1 MGSTLELRLSEIVG
15 RGNNHLVS
23 FGFGDLGAGKVPL
36 VEIVL
41 KDGRLVEI
49 PVNGISQGR
58 EQRYELKRGDEAL
71 RVYPGKQVIQVVDN
85 NGGILSEQSYGS
97 R

>member
-1 MGSTLELRLSEIVG
+1 MGQTLELRLSEIVG
-15 RGNNHLVS
+15 LGNNHSAS
-23 FGFGDLGAGKVPL
+23 FGFGDRGAAKVPL

-58 EQRYELKRGDEAL
+58 EPGYELKTGDEAL
-71 RVYPGKQVIQVVDN
+71 RVYPGRQVIQVVDN
-85 NGGILSEQSYGS
+85 NGKILSEQSYGS